1 MSPHQSN
8 ATRFYD
14 FRQLFMF
21 KVKETF
27 LIKDKGNSLLIAL
40 KSIEMN
46 KFSFIM

>member
-21 KVKETF
+21 KRKETF
-27 LIKDKGNSLLIAL
+27 LIKDKGNLLLMA
-40 KSIEMN
+40 
-46 KFSFIM
+46 